1 MKEYKHQKPSIMD
14 GSKKVMSNIKTT
26 QDNVARTESILN
38 RIKLQTQPDDNGNKE
53 ISPKKT
59 SLAPKPKV
67 KEKPMEPVPDEAPN
81 PKTGLDTYSITGQSE
96 KLSKTLDKET
106 YALYVIALVAQFT
119 VIYAAPNTGKTL
131 ILLAGIAQAISEKRI
146 SAESVYYINADDH
159 LRGAVDKL
167 SIIEEFGFHMLCPGH
182 NGFENS
188 KLYDQLK
195 QLIASGQ
202 AKGTVILIDTIKKF
216 VNLMDKSHSSRWSSL
231 FREFVMKGGTV
242 ILLAHTN
249 KNKGGDGKRVYGGT
263 SDLVDDADA
272 AYVIDV
278 IQETNDTR
286 YVECQCIK
294 RRGSNAER
302 AHFKYSIENE
312 QSYDQ
317 LFASI
322 EIVDATELANIH
334 DTKVD
339 DKDGNETAI
348 IEGIIAGINHG
359 ITTKMELVK
368 LASSHSLQSRKKVM
382 KVLEQ
387 YTGDDPTTAKWRFER
402 RERGAMHYML
412 LNPSSEI

>member
-1 MKEYKHQKPSIMD
+1 
-14 GSKKVMSNIKTT
+14 MSNNKTT
-26 QDNVARTESILN
+26 QDNIARTESILN
-38 RIKLQTQPDDNGNKE
+38 RIKPETQPDSIGNKE
-53 ISPKKT
+53 IGAKKP
-59 SLAPKPKV
+59 SLAPKPEV
-67 KEKPMEPVPDEAPN
+67 KEKPMEPVPDETPN
-81 PKTGLDTYSITGQSE
+81 PKTGLDTYSMTGQSE
-96 KLSKTLDKET
+96 KLSKTLDEET
-106 YALYVIALVAQFT
+106 YVIDPIALAAQFT
-119 VIYAAPNTGKTL
+119 VIYAAPSTGKTL
-131 ILLAGIAQAISEKRI
+131 ILLAGIVHAILEKWI
-146 SAESVYYINADDH
+146 SAESVYYINADDN

-167 SIIEEFGFHMLCPGH
+167 SIAEEFGFHMLCPGH
-182 NGFENS
+182 NGFDNS

-272 AYVIDV
+272 VYVMDDV
-278 IQETNDTR
+278 HKTDDTR

-294 RRGSNAER
+294 RRGSNAEL
-302 AHFKYSIENE
+302 AHFKYSIEND

-317 LFASI
+317 LFASV
-322 EIVDATELANIH
+322 ESVDASELENIH
-334 DTKVD
+334 DTKAN
-339 DKDGNETAI
+339 DKDENEKAI
-348 IEGIIAGINHG
+348 IDGIIAGIDYG

-368 LASSHSLQSRKKVM
+368 LASCHSLQSRKKVM

-412 LNPSSEI
+412 LPAS